1 MDEKIVVESW
11 EIPRTNVCFGTV
23 EIEIAL
29 KLTTQLVYDFV
40 TYYGAEITEAGESIV
55 VVVQGVDETLDFL
68 WPWCSA
74 ANDLHQGQ
82 LVQD

>member
-1 MDEKIVVESW
+1 MDEKINVELW
-11 EIPRTNVCFGTV
+11 EIPRQDVCFGAV
-23 EIEIAL
+23 EIEIVFEV
-29 KLTTQLVYDFV
+29 TTQLVYDFF

-55 VVVQGVDETLDFL
+55 VVVQSVDETLDFS
-68 WPWCSA
+68 WRWRSV